1 MKIKFG
7 TDGWRAII
15 ADDYTVAN
23 VKRVA
28 QGTAKWVLK
37 NGKTKTIVI
46 GYDCRFGGKLFT
58 EATAQVMCANGIKA
72 FLIKD
77 FISTPMISLASRTLQ
92 TAIGVIITASHN
104 PPAYNGYK
112 LKSIDGGPSDTSVV
126 QEVEDLIPNDEIS
139 LNLKSIADYEK
150 DKLIEYVDLEKMYLD
165 EVYKKFKL
173 DTIYNAKFH
182 FAYDAMFGAGQNV
195 MRKLFP
201 NEMLLHCEV
210 NPSFNGIPPE
220 PIDKN
225 LRELAELLI
234 KEKSFKC
241 GISTDGD
248 ADRIGMY
255 DEEGTFVDSHHL
267 ILLLILYFH
276 KYKKIDGKIVVAFS
290 VSEKIKKM
298 CGIYKLPIQITPVG
312 FKYISPIMVK
322 EDVLIGAEESGG
334 LAVKGHIPERDG
346 IWVALLILE
355 FMAETG
361 KSLKQLVQEVYS
373 VVGQFYYDRYDWH
386 LDEATKQHIIEKCK
400 QNKIKSFG
408 TYKIN
413 STETI
418 DGFKY
423 LLDNEAWVLVRA
435 SGTEPLLRVY
445 AETATKEET
454 EKLLDIVKKEL
465 SAA

>member
-28 QGTAKWVLK
+28 QGTAKWILK

-46 GYDCRFGGKLFT
+46 GHDCRFGGKLFT
-58 EATAQVMCANGIKA
+58 ETTAQVMCANGIKV
-72 FLIKD
+72 FLAKD

-112 LKSIDGGPSDTSVV
+112 LKSNDGGPSDTSVV
-126 QEVEDLIPNDEIS
+126 QEVENLIPDEEVT

-165 EVYKKFKL
+165 EVYKKFNL
-173 DTIYNAKFH
+173 DKIYKAKFN

-201 NEMLLHCEV
+201 NETLLHCEV
-210 NPSFNGIPPE
+210 NPSFNGTPPE

-234 KEKSFKC
+234 KTKKIQC

-373 VVGQFYYDRYDWH
+373 VVGKFYYDRYDWH
-386 LDEATKQHIIEKCK
+386 LDESTKQRIIAKCQ
-400 QNKIKSFG
+400 QNKIKAFG
-408 TYKIN
+408 SHKIN

-454 EKLLDIVKKEL
+454 EELLDIVKKEL
-465 SAA
+465 ASV